1 MPDYDMLDG
10 VQPDLTATTS
20 ANVVTN
26 AATEV
31 VTVHVPEQSS
41 LTITPPESTLAASS
55 TAQNS
60 PLGYL
65 HRRGHRKSRTGCQTC
80 KSRKI
85 KCDERHPAC
94 LNCIA
99 HGAECPFLHQPRE
112 NLKTSSKK
120 SPISSKPATPGPDR
134 NPSIPL
140 LCASSDSGS
149 DILPLLELELL
160 HNFTIHTYST
170 LTADEHVADF
180 WRTTVVQIGLRCDY
194 IMRAVLAVSALHLAY
209 HRPEKRDF
217 YTAHGIEFHRR
228 ASRSAMQL
236 FHVVSATDTDNAA
249 NLFLFSMMTIYFALA
264 SPRLS
269 LPDGSFT
276 INHTKESD
284 TDPGAGFPDWTFL
297 LNGAKS
303 ISRVLGSRGQ
313 ETNLEPFL
321 TYGAKRWHATR
332 GPEDPSSSSSSSSSN
347 HLPSNPDAEAKA
359 ETEATCQTEGKSRA
373 TDDLL
378 LLATLRAHIDAAM
391 SPSPHSTQLGGDPLP
406 PEERAA
412 LHKTYAHALDE
423 LEIAL
428 IARQDPHA
436 PRDVLDAMLWLWE
449 VADSLVPLLKTP
461 RRTPEAVVIFAH
473 FCILLKHHESVW
485 WLQGWGEHLIASA
498 WEVLDET
505 RRGWIGWPVRVVG
518 WVPGPT

>member
-1 MPDYDMLDG
+1 MPDYDMLDEA
-10 VQPDLTATTS
+10 QPELTTAVAVSVGAEAGTD
-20 ANVVTN
+20 
-26 AATEV
+26 AAT
-31 VTVHVPEQSS
+31 VPELPP
-41 LTITPPESTLAASS
+41 LTITPPESTPAAPSP
-55 TAQNS
+55 ARNS
-60 PLGYL
+60 PVGYL
-65 HRRGHRKSRTGCQTC
+65 HRRGHRKSRTGCKTC

-99 HGAECPFLHQPRE
+99 HGAECPFLHEPKE
-112 NLKTSSKK
+112 NLKASSRK
-120 SPISSKPATPGPDR
+120 SPSTSQPATPGSDR

-140 LCASSDSGS
+140 LLANGDSDSDS
-149 DILPLLELELL
+149 LPLLELELL

-180 WRTTVVQIGLRCDY
+180 WRTTVVQIGLKCDY

-303 ISRVLGSRGQ
+303 ISRVLGTRGHD
-313 ETNLEPFL
+313 TNLEPFL

-332 GPEDPSSSSSSSSSN
+332 GPEDPSSSSSSSK
-347 HLPSNPDAEAKA
+347 PDAEEEA
-359 ETEATCQTEGKSRA
+359 EAQATRQTQGKSRA

-378 LLATLRAHIDAAM
+378 LLATLRSHIDSAM
-391 SPSPHSTQLGGDPLP
+391 SSNPNHTHLEQHEPPGPSA
-406 PEERAA
+406 EERAA
-412 LHKTYAHALDE
+412 LRKTYSHALDE

-436 PRDVLDAMLWLWE
+436 PRDVLDAMLWMWG

-505 RRGWIGWPVRVVG
+505 RRGWIAWPLEVVG
-518 WVPGPT
+518 WVPGPG